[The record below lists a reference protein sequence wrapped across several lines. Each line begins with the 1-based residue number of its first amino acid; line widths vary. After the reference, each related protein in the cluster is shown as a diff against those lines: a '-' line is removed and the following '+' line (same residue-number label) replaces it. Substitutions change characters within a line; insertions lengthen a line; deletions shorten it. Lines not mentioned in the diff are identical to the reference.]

1 MYDQHPLVIEH
12 QPNDLEPAPRIVTA
26 HTQHTPRTVILQ
38 PHLLSPLPPQPNDF
52 IHAKTVL
59 ES

>member
-12 QPNDLEPAPRIVTA
+12 QPNDLEPAPR
-26 HTQHTPRTVILQ
+26 TVILQ
-38 PHLLSPLPPQPNDF
+38 PHLLNPLASQPNDF